1 MGGERPKG
9 EGAKA
14 EDGKRRKIDG
24 IRWKL
29 WFCKGC
35 KVPMPIDGIYQRTPY
50 LSIAVT
56 RSLDGK
62 SVSQVMKQF

>member
-14 EDGKRRKIDG
+14 EDGKDV
-24 IRWKL
+24 RWMASNGSFGFAKAVKCQCPL
-29 WFCKGC
+29 TE
-35 KVPMPIDGIYQRTPY
+35 RTPY